1 MPDGRLPA
9 FVKGLPLTEAALAY
23 AERLHAGQPRA
34 VDGAPFI
41 LHPLEVASLLYYAGA
56 TDSVVAAGVLHD
68 VIEDTAAEASDLQ
81 GRFGRRVTELVV
93 AVSEDG
99 SIADFALRK
108 AALRA
113 QVAASGHA
121 ALLLFAADKIS
132 NVRALRVALD
142 RGPERE
148 ATPASPEKIRPYHR
162 SVELLEELAPDAALV
177 HRLRD
182 ELDRLDSA
190 LTRRRY
196 AGSPG

>member
-1 MPDGRLPA
+1 MGCGMPDGRLPA

-99 SIADFALRK
+99 SIADFAFARRPCGPRSRPPVTPPCCCSRPTRSRTFVRSGSPST
-108 AALRA
+108 AAPNVRRRRHRRRRSGLTT
-113 QVAASGHA
+113 AASNC
-121 ALLLFAADKIS
+121 S
-132 NVRALRVALD
+132 RNSR
-142 RGPERE
+142 P
-148 ATPASPEKIRPYHR
+148 TPR
-162 SVELLEELAPDAALV
+162 SYTAYVT
-177 HRLRD
+177 
-182 ELDRLDSA
+182 SS
-190 LTRRRY
+190 T
-196 AGSPG
+196 GSIPR